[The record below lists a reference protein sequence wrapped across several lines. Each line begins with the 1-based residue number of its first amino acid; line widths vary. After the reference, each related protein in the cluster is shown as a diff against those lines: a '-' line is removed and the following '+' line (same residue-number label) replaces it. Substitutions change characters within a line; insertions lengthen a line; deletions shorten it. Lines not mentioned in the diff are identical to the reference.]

1 MVTLEY
7 TNLHYNFLKKKA
19 EIAREKNGIVLCSLI
34 MDDIPI
40 RKQVEW
46 YKNKYVG
53 YINFEK
59 HMNDTDL
66 PKTSSVIIL
75 MAVGVNGH

>member
-1 MVTLEY
+1 
-7 TNLHYNFLKKKA
+7 
-19 EIAREKNGIVLCSLI
+19 